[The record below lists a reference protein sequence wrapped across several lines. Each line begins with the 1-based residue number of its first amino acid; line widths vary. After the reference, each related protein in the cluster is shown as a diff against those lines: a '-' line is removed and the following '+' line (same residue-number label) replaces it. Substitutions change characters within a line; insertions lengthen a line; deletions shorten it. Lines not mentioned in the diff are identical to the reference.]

1 MSINDNSLF
10 KGKPINKVE
19 KPVERVLMCVLMCFF
34 HGNEH
39 VVICNRNE
47 NYTTLPIGI
56 DLREHCFFVD
66 IHVHVRTLRA
76 LWLDHNKRQSQW
88 SDAKAWLIMGVIL
101 VSVLKNSR
109 FTLTSTDHFCIVCL
123 FADLEEQGHSDKELL
138 KLH

>member
-1 MSINDNSLF
+1 
-10 KGKPINKVE
+10 
-19 KPVERVLMCVLMCFF
+19 MCVLMCFF

-56 DLREHCFFVD
+56 DLRERCFFVD

-88 SDAKAWLIMGVIL
+88 SDAKSWLIIRGYSCV
-101 VSVLKNSR
+101 R
-109 FTLTSTDHFCIVCL
+109 F
-123 FADLEEQGHSDKELL
+123 KEFEIYPHVHRSFLYCMPFR
-138 KLH
+138 